1 VRRSAWIFFQINLTA
16 VVQLLSFLF
25 LLWVLN
31 KLLYKP
37 FLSMMDKRKEKVEG
51 DLLEAENAR
60 KRAEELQKEAENS
73 LKEARARAD
82 QILSAANVQAEK
94 VVEEAKERAE
104 KEAERVLTNAKIE
117 IERQTQEALSQVQT
131 VATELAISL
140 VIKVLKGTLDEKA
153 KREYLI
159 NVLKE
164 YEKQ

>member
-1 VRRSAWIFFQINLTA
+1 MDFFQINLTA
-16 VVQLLSFLF
+16 VVQLLSFIF

-51 DLLEAENAR
+51 DLLEAENTR
-60 KRAEELQKEAENS
+60 KRAEDLQKEAENV
-73 LKEARARAD
+73 LKEARAKAD
-82 QILSAANVQAEK
+82 QILAAANVQAEK
-94 VVEEAKERAE
+94 VIEEAKGRAE
-104 KEAERVLTNAKIE
+104 KEAERVLANAKIE
-117 IERQTQEALSQVQT
+117 IERQTQEALAQVQT
-131 VATELAISL
+131 VATELAINL

-164 YEKQ
+164 YEK

>member
-1 VRRSAWIFFQINLTA
+1 MDFFQINLTA

-37 FLSMMDKRKEKVEG
+37 FLSMLDKRKEKVEG

-104 KEAERVLTNAKIE
+104 KEAERVLANAKIE

-140 VIKVLKGTLDEKA
+140 VIKVLKGTLEKKK

>member
-1 VRRSAWIFFQINLTA
+1 MDFFQINLTA

-37 FLSMMDKRKEKVEG
+37 FLSMMDKRKEKVER

-104 KEAERVLTNAKIE
+104 KEAERVLANAKIE

>member
-1 VRRSAWIFFQINLTA
+1 MDFFQINLTA
-16 VVQLLSFLF
+16 VVQLLNFLF

-104 KEAERVLTNAKIE
+104 KEAERVLANAKIE

>member
-1 VRRSAWIFFQINLTA
+1 
-16 VVQLLSFLF
+16 
-25 LLWVLN
+25 
-31 KLLYKP
+31 
-37 FLSMMDKRKEKVEG
+37 M
-51 DLLEAENAR
+51 
-60 KRAEELQKEAENS
+60 
-73 LKEARARAD
+73 AD
-82 QILSAANVQAEK
+82 QVRHPYL
-94 VVEEAKERAE
+94 AE
-104 KEAERVLTNAKIE
+104 KEAERVLANAKIE

>member
-1 VRRSAWIFFQINLTA
+1 MDFFQINLTA

-25 LLWVLN
+25 LLWTLN

-60 KRAEELQKEAENS
+60 KRAEELQKEAENV
-73 LKEARARAD
+73 LKEARTKSD
-82 QILSAANVQAEK
+82 QVLSAANIQAEK
-94 VVEEAKERAE
+94 VIEEAKEKAE
-104 KEAERVLTNAKIE
+104 KEAERILANAQIE
-117 IERQTQEALSQVQT
+117 IERQKQEALSQVQT

-140 VIKVLKGTLDEKA
+140 VMKVLKGTLDEKA

-164 YEKQ
+164 YEKK

>member
-1 VRRSAWIFFQINLTA
+1 MDFFQINLTA

-82 QILSAANVQAEK
+82 QVLSAANVQAEK

-104 KEAERVLTNAKIE
+104 KEAERVLANAKIE

>member
-1 VRRSAWIFFQINLTA
+1 MDFFQINLTA
-16 VVQLLSFLF
+16 VVQLLSFIF

-94 VVEEAKERAE
+94 VVEEAKGRAE
-104 KEAERVLTNAKIE
+104 KEAERVLANAKIE
-117 IERQTQEALSQVQT
+117 IERQTQEALSQVQA

>member
-1 VRRSAWIFFQINLTA
+1 MDFFQINLTA

>member
-1 VRRSAWIFFQINLTA
+1 MDFFQINLTA

-104 KEAERVLTNAKIE
+104 KEAERVLANAKIE

>member
-1 VRRSAWIFFQINLTA
+1 MDFFQINLTA

-94 VVEEAKERAE
+94 VVEEAKGRAE
-104 KEAERVLTNAKIE
+104 KEAERVLANAKIE
-117 IERQTQEALSQVQT
+117 IERQTQEALSQVQA

>member
-1 VRRSAWIFFQINLTA
+1 MDFFQINLTA

-82 QILSAANVQAEK
+82 QIWSAANVQAEK

-104 KEAERVLTNAKIE
+104 KEAERVLANAKIE

>member
-1 VRRSAWIFFQINLTA
+1 MDFFQINLTA
-16 VVQLLSFLF
+16 VVQLLSFIF
-25 LLWVLN
+25 LLWMLN

-60 KRAEELQKEAENS
+60 KRAEELRKEAENS

-94 VVEEAKERAE
+94 VVEEAKGRAE
-104 KEAERVLTNAKIE
+104 KEAERVLANAKIE
-117 IERQTQEALSQVQT
+117 IERQTQEALSQVQA

-140 VIKVLKGTLDEKA
+140 VMKVLKGTLDEKA
-153 KREYLI
+153 KKEYLI
-159 NVLKE
+159 NVFKE